1 MPKSKLEPAALRAY
15 LDAGHNQAEAARR
28 FAVSEAAIHQ
38 RLKRLGQP
46 TSRAIRAEVQ
56 AGEQPT
62 QADTHLE
69 ELRRVIEGRL
79 VWATDVARRNGAD
92 LVDTV
97 HRLAAEIRRD
107 LALYLAVSPGSG
119 PDTLGTMDGNRS

>member
-1 MPKSKLEPAALRAY
+1 MAATKVTDADLRAY
-15 LDAGHNQAEAARR
+15 LDSGHSQADAARH

-62 QADTHLE
+62 AADTRLE
-69 ELRRVIEGRL
+69 ELRRVLEQRL
-79 VWATDVARRNGAD
+79 TWATDQARRNGAD

-107 LALYLAVSPGSG
+107 LALHLSVGPSSSPD
-119 PDTLGTMDGNRS
+119 PLGTIAGKRT